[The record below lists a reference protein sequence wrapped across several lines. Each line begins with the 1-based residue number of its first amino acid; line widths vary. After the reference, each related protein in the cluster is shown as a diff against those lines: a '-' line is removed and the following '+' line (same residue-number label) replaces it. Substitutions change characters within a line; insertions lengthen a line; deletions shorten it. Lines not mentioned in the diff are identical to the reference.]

1 MARLG
6 VAGSSRNRPKWIAK
20 VASSTIEPNYS
31 EIKGLRSGDAE
42 SLPETDNVL
51 DCLYRYQLRL
61 EPLRI
66 SIKSSFSHFQCCP
79 SAEPQ

>member
-6 VAGSSRNRPKWIAK
+6 VAGSSRNRSKWIAK

-42 SLPETDNVL
+42 SLKFW
-51 DCLYRYQLRL
+51 LRFRHWGL
-61 EPLRI
+61 P
-66 SIKSSFSHFQCCP
+66 
-79 SAEPQ
+79 AAG

>member
-6 VAGSSRNRPKWIAK
+6 VAGSSRNRSKWIAK

-42 SLPETDNVL
+42 SLGVFERP
-51 DCLYRYQLRL
+51 LRL
-61 EPLRI
+61 PADVLIYPRILRPVC
-66 SIKSSFSHFQCCP
+66 FGVDRLVGL
-79 SAEPQ
+79 